1 MIAKRLLSPKKSV
14 RYTTLGWFW
23 RCAPSCCAIL
33 AAAAAFSSFLLG
45 VRGGS
50 PKIGGG
56 VGDCDGCVGESLEEL
71 HGEPA
76 HAFSD
81 TVGLGDALRG
91 IRLYEQRRV
100 DAIALRVTTF
110 TQPRCMKKAECET
123 LPATR
128 MYLPA
133 R

>member
-1 MIAKRLLSPKKSV
+1 MVAD
-14 RYTTLGWFW
+14 
-23 RCAPSCCAIL
+23 
-33 AAAAAFSSFLLG
+33 AAADAGARRQRHVPLPRPLQLR
-45 VRGGS
+45 VHRRLRRARGGQ
-50 PKIGGG
+50 
-56 VGDCDGCVGESLEEL
+56 L
-71 HGEPA
+71 
-76 HAFSD
+76 
-81 TVGLGDALRG
+81 LGDALRG